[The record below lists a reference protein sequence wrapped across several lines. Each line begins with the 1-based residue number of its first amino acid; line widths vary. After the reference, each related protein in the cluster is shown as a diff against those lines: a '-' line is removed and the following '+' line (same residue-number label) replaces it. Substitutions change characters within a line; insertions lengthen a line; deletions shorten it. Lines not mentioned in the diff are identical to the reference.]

1 MLAQRLRMFADEH
14 ARARGLLVSRLAL
27 PALLLLVL
35 PACVGSQPTPAI
47 APSPTAV
54 TATEDTP
61 TPAAAPEATST
72 LAPERASDEPG
83 VPDYREGFFVV
94 VDNPLFIPAGASTLG
109 DGDLVLG
116 YEQDG
121 EARAYPVSMVG
132 FHHILND
139 TVQDKPLLVTF

>member
-14 ARARGLLVSRLAL
+14 ARVWGLLVSRLAL

-35 PACVGSQPTPAI
+35 PACAGSQPTPAI

-72 LAPERASDEPG
+72 LAPERASDEPR

-94 VDNPLFIPAGASTLG
+94 VDNPLFIPASASTLG
-109 DGDLVLG
+109 DDDLVLG

-121 EARAYPVSMVG
+121 EARAYPVGMVG